1 MPDRAPLLRIFRD
14 YLGREWEVSACSG
27 APSPDAAAAPDPEYA
42 PGSLSFVSGEERRR
56 LTPLPPGWFVA
67 PDEQLSR
74 WCESAEV
81 DP

>member
-14 YLGREWEVSACSG
+14 YLGREWEVSATSDG
-27 APSPDAAAAPDPEYA
+27 RAAAGAPDPALA

-81 DP
+81 EP